1 MVHNPQVFV
10 CKQPPCDIHNQNGG
24 RLINRCGLYVDKII
38 FLAQKGPCGLNS
50 SAALCPANTV
60 LNISIFQFHSSTT
73 SIANGQTVLK
83 IGKTVLTSLPLHHQS
98 TSIKHR
104 RIHHHFHRFLS
115 NLQYFPR
122 LKRRRVVLEWNHQT
136 PILVQSSHQHTTN
149 HCHE

>member
-1 MVHNPQVFV
+1 MHIMMPILAKFHPFLYLKTGTNIH
-10 CKQPPCDIHNQNGG
+10 DI
-24 RLINRCGLYVDKII
+24 
-38 FLAQKGPCGLNS
+38 
-50 SAALCPANTV
+50 
-60 LNISIFQFHSSTT
+60 LNISIFQFHSSTM

-122 LKRRRVVLEWNHQT
+122 LKRRRVVVE
-136 PILVQSSHQHTTN
+136 
-149 HCHE
+149 